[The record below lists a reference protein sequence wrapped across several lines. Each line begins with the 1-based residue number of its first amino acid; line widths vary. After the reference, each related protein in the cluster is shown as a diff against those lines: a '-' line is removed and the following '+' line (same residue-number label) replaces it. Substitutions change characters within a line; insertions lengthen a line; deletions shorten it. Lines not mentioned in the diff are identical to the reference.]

1 MTTPA
6 SHSLVKLLRAVPDL
20 GGLDDATLL
29 KIVGASANLAFAPGS
44 TVFEAGAPSEAL
56 YIILS
61 GGVRIFGGGEP
72 SGADVARLG
81 PGDSF
86 GEISLM
92 RRTSHTKSA
101 QAVESSELLVVP
113 RESFEELLGANIDL
127 RTHFEQRM
135 AQREAVRGQVSESN

>member
-1 MTTPA
+1 MTKPA
-6 SHSLVKLLRAVPDL
+6 SHSLVKLLRSVPDL

-29 KIVGASANLAFAPGS
+29 KIVGASANLAFEPGS

-61 GGVRIFGGGEP
+61 GGVRIFGAEP
-72 SGADVARLG
+72 NSADVARLG

-113 RESFEELLGANIDL
+113 RESFEELLAANTDL
-127 RTHFEQRM
+127 RTHFERRM
-135 AQREAVRGQVSESN
+135 AQREAVRGKVSESN